1 MHSARRGTGSDV
13 AGSRPY
19 QPGDDV
25 DSIDWGASAKLSSAR
40 GRDQFVVRERF
51 AEEAPRVV
59 IVADRRPEMA
69 LFPRDLPWL
78 SKADAMRT
86 AVDIVAESTAKA
98 RGFIGYVD
106 FASGEE
112 PFWRPPVSHK
122 GYWAIQER
130 HLAHPEFDAPQDT
143 LVRALDFLG
152 GHRRSV
158 PAGSFVFV
166 MSDFLSPPDAEVWA
180 RALEQRWDL
189 VPVVIQDPVW
199 EQSFPAVDALVIP
212 IARAD
217 GRLRLVRLRRGEAER
232 RREEHE
238 RRLAELVAGFR
249 SLGVEP
255 ILLSRSDR
263 EHVFRAFLS
272 WADEREFRRG
282 HGW

>member
-1 MHSARRGTGSDV
+1 
-13 AGSRPY
+13 
-19 QPGDDV
+19 
-25 DSIDWGASAKLSSAR
+25 
-40 GRDQFVVRERF
+40 
-51 AEEAPRVV
+51 
-59 IVADRRPEMA
+59 
-69 LFPRDLPWL
+69 
-78 SKADAMRT
+78 MRT

-106 FASGEE
+106 FASGEA
-112 PFWRPPVSHK
+112 FWQPPVSHK
-122 GYWAIQER
+122 GYGAIQER
-130 HLAHPEFDAPQDT
+130 HLAHPDFDAPQDT
-143 LVRALDFLG
+143 LARALDFVG

-166 MSDFLSPPDAEVWA
+166 LSDFLSPPDAEVWA
-180 RALEQRWDL
+180 RALERRWDL

-212 IARAD
+212 LARAD

-238 RRLAELVAGFR
+238 RRLAALVAGFR
-249 SLGVEP
+249 ALGVEP
-255 ILLSRSDR
+255 ILLSRSDP

-272 WADEREFRRG
+272 WSDEREFRRG

>member
-13 AGSRPY
+13 AGSRSY
-19 QPGDDV
+19 RAGDDV
-25 DSIDWGASAKLSSAR
+25 DSIDWGASARLSSAR
-40 GRDQFVVRERF
+40 GSDEFVVRERF

-59 IVADRRPEMA
+59 LVCDRRPEMA
-69 LFPRDLPWL
+69 LFPRELPWL
-78 SKADAMRT
+78 SKADAMQT
-86 AVDIVAESTAKA
+86 ALEIVAESAAKA

-106 FASGEE
+106 FASEE

-122 GYWAIQER
+122 GYWEIQER
-130 HLAHPEFDAPQDT
+130 RLAHPDFDAPHDT
-143 LVRALDFLG
+143 LSRALEFLG

-166 MSDFLSPPDAEVWA
+166 LSDFLAPPGAELWA
-180 RALEQRWDL
+180 RALEQRWDV

-199 EQSFPAVDALVIP
+199 EQSFPEVDSLVIP
-212 IARAD
+212 LARAD
-217 GRLRLVRLRRGEAER
+217 GRLRLVRLRRGEAEL
-232 RREEHE
+232 RREAHE

-272 WADEREFRRG
+272 WSDEREFRRG